1 MKKVCE
7 FGASHD
13 ILYWYCRKS
22 VSKAEASEVGFS
34 LTSTDSISLHY
45 DQTSGGNDDVGMFYQ
60 TCMLLNLIICNLAGN
75 VIL

>member
-1 MKKVCE
+1 MQKVCE

-22 VSKAEASEVGFS
+22 VSKAEASEAGFS
-34 LTSTDSISLHY
+34 LTSTNSISLNY

-60 TCMLLNLIICNLAGN
+60 TCMLLNLIICNLSGN